1 MTDKKSI
8 TIKIRVDSQTH
19 AEIQSRADRY
29 TDGNLSAFV
38 RCATLKYE
46 EQPITDHDNPRMFA
60 LIKSAIKLIERT
72 GTNTNQVAKHI
83 NEQQKIIREIIEQC
97 ARLAA
102 GLTARKHARIVFD
115 ALAHADLAEHF
126 NIIACTLL
134 DALRF
139 DELIFGL
146 KELDAFFHFS
156 LDLLERDRHF
166 FARDDV
172 MRRRVD
178 GDML

>member
-83 NEQQKIIREIIEQC
+83 NEQQS
-97 ARLAA
+97 LLVA
-102 GLTARKHARIVFD
+102 GGRSSS
-115 ALAHADLAEHF
+115 
-126 NIIACTLL
+126 
-134 DALRF
+134 LRSV
-139 DELIFGL
+139 LRGY
-146 KELDAFFHFS
+146 
-156 LDLLERDRHF
+156 R
-166 FARDDV
+166 
-172 MRRRVD
+172 
-178 GDML
+178 

>member
-83 NEQQKIIREIIEQC
+83 NEQQKMSPYSLR
-97 ARLAA
+97 AA
-102 GLTARKHARIVFD
+102 DLLPSVSFARIP
-115 ALAHADLAEHF
+115 
-126 NIIACTLL
+126 IKSGRC
-134 DALRF
+134 
-139 DELIFGL
+139 
-146 KELDAFFHFS
+146 
-156 LDLLERDRHF
+156 
-166 FARDDV
+166 
-172 MRRRVD
+172 
-178 GDML
+178 